1 MFVSK
6 GMAAIPFG
14 LGINLDMNLMSLEHT
29 HPPGSFVVR
38 GDRNKIQKQIKSKW
52 LEKLKVDLYE
62 N

>member
-1 MFVSK
+1 
-6 GMAAIPFG
+6 MAAVPFG
-14 LGINLDMNLMSLEHT
+14 LGINIDMNLMSLEHT

-52 LEKLKVDLYE
+52 LETLKVDLYE